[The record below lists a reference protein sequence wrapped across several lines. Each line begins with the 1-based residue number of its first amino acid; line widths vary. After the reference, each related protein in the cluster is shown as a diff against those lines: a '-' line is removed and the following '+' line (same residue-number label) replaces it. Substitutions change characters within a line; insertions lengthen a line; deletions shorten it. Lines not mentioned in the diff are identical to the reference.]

1 MRQEIELIR
10 GVKMFKKLYTGFGS
24 CLRYRKTNVSV
35 MLLITYIVIIV
46 FYLRSDLFRK
56 EDLLPSDPTSI
67 ELLDHAWLDLQNITS
82 KPHPYTSHDNDR
94 VHNYL
99 LYRVQQI
106 VGNSSFCEISDD
118 YERERSIL
126 FPQQDVFN
134 SSSNKHSVI
143 YFESSNILVKIDGKD
158 TENKEALLLS
168 AHYDSVPTAHG
179 ATDDGKGI
187 VSLLAL
193 LGHYS
198 KNQPQRTIILNLN
211 NNEEFGLLGAQAY
224 LGHPW
229 FKITKYFINLEGT
242 GTGDGNAILFRTT
255 NVQTANAYKRAVT
268 ALPFGNSIF
277 QQGFNQRLIHSET
290 DYKVYEA
297 NGLSGWDIAFYKPRS
312 LYHTVRDNIQSTSKI
327 ALWNMMVTTWQL
339 SDYVSS
345 TTQLEKT
352 EDFEDPAVF
361 FDIYGVMFFSFSAK
375 WLFVIN
381 ILVLVVFPLL
391 YSLLV
396 SMARRR
402 NVYTATSVMGW
413 SQFPIAVVISVI
425 ILKFSE
431 QIITQHNP
439 FIASHNFLALVL
451 VLATEFILLNCILVG
466 LLRSVTNQ
474 KVLKDVILFET
485 MVLSWFA
492 LLGSTVMLKKTN
504 FKSTGVYPVTGLY
517 VSISCAVIVH
527 GVVSLFRE
535 NKDSAYKGMSRSP
548 TISNGQATSNSVT
561 YGSLTEPNVPVQASS
576 VSDNTSHE
584 ESVNVLDERAPLL
597 SHVHDDTHVDP
608 EEHEVIIFERKTKKN
623 YEWVIQFIILVPII
637 FMFFQIVVDCLS
649 GLNQTA
655 QESTE
660 SFNVVY
666 KGVLVSSIVLT
677 FLAIPFLSKIRFN
690 VLVILFLVWIISSIY
705 CMTVESFDWNTPLKI
720 RFVQN
725 VNGTVELTGRIDA
738 LKNLIFDLPSYKNK
752 NYRDLESGVRC
763 TENELG
769 VCFYDGTAP
778 TILPYTDNSTST
790 SKLLTVNVIDNDR
803 LSPDRSKYAPINAN
817 IKIIVPNNRACV
829 ISFNSSIA
837 NNDVSAVRKITIL
850 GEITDGVKSDKKWS
864 YQSSKGINELQLHKL
879 NFTSDGYHIGIQWFP
894 KLLWDKDVRNSR
906 EAETSDSLGMNI
918 KCYWGE
924 YDLDVIANGKPVR
937 IMPAYD
943 EILMYA
949 PLNYSITN
957 KEKGLAFTEQYV
969 EL

>member
-1 MRQEIELIR
+1 
-10 GVKMFKKLYTGFGS
+10 MFKKLSTGFNS

-35 MLLITYIVIIV
+35 ILLITYVAIIV
-46 FYLRSDLFRK
+46 FYLKNDLFHK
-56 EDLLPSDPTSI
+56 QDLLPSNPESI
-67 ELLDHAWLDLQNITS
+67 ELLDRAWLDLQNITY

-94 VHNYL
+94 VHDYL
-99 LYRVQQI
+99 LHRVQQI

-118 YERERSIL
+118 YKEQRSTL

-134 SSSNKHSVI
+134 ASSNKHSVI

-158 TENKEALLLS
+158 IENDEALLLS

-193 LGHYS
+193 LDHYS
-198 KNQPQRTIILNLN
+198 RNQPQRTILLNLN
-211 NNEEFGLLGAQAY
+211 NNEEFGLLGAHAY
-224 LGHPW
+224 LNHPW

-242 GTGDGNAILFRTT
+242 GTGEGNAILFRTT
-255 NVQTANAYKRAVT
+255 NVQTANAYKMAVST
-268 ALPFGNSIF
+268 LPFGNSIF

-312 LYHTVRDNIQSTSKI
+312 LYHTVRDSIQSTSKI
-327 ALWNMMVTTWQL
+327 ALWNMLSTTWQL

-352 EDFEDPAVF
+352 EDFKDPAVF
-361 FDIYGVMFFSFSAK
+361 FDIYGTMFFSFSAK

-381 ILVLVVFPLL
+381 ILVLIVLPLL

-396 SMARRR
+396 FLARKRA
-402 NVYTATSVMGW
+402 VYSATSVMGW
-413 SQFPIAVVISVI
+413 SQFPIAVVPSI
-425 ILKFSE
+425 IIIKFSE
-431 QIITQHNP
+431 QIITKYDP

-451 VLATEFILLNCILVG
+451 VLATEFVLLNCIFLG
-466 LLRSVTNQ
+466 LLRSVTNH
-474 KVLKDVILFET
+474 KVLKDVILFES

-492 LLGSTVMLKKTN
+492 LLGCTIMLKKTD

-527 GVVSLFRE
+527 GVVILFGR
-535 NKDSAYKGMSRSP
+535 NKNSAYKSISRSP
-548 TISNGQATSNSVT
+548 TISNGQATSNNVT
-561 YGSLTEPNVPVQASS
+561 YGSLAESEVPAQTT

-584 ESVNVLDERAPLL
+584 ESVTGLDERAPLL
-597 SHVHDDTHVDP
+597 SHAHEDTHVGSD
-608 EEHEVIIFERKTKKN
+608 EQELIIFERKTKKN
-623 YEWVIQFIILVPII
+623 YEWIIQFIILVPIM
-637 FMFFQIVVDCLS
+637 FMLFQTVVDCLS

-655 QESTE
+655 QESVE
-660 SFNVVY
+660 SFDVVY
-666 KGVLVSSIVLT
+666 KCVLVSSVLLT

-690 VLVILFLVWIISSIY
+690 VLVILFIVWIISATY
-705 CMTVESFDWNTPLKI
+705 CMTTKSFDWNTPLKI

-738 LKNLIFDLPSYKNK
+738 LKDLIFDLPNYKNK
-752 NYRDLESGVRC
+752 NYKHLESGVRC
-763 TENELG
+763 SDNELG
-769 VCFYDGTAP
+769 VCYYDGTLP
-778 TILPYTDNSTST
+778 IVVPYGDKNTTIT
-790 SKLLTVNVIDNDR
+790 SKLLTVNVIENDR

-829 ISFNSSIA
+829 VSFNSSTT
-837 NNDVSAVRKITIL
+837 NSDVSAVRKITIMDNNEN
-850 GEITDGVKSDKKWS
+850 GEKKWS
-864 YQSSKGINELQLHKL
+864 YQSNEGINELQLHKL
-879 NFTSDGYHIGIQWFP
+879 NFTNDGYHVGIQWFP
-894 KLLWDKDVRNSR
+894 KLLWDKEVMISR
-906 EAETSDSLGMNI
+906 EEETSDSLGMSV

-924 YDLDVIANGKPVR
+924 YDSDVISNGKPVR

-957 KEKGLAFTEQYV
+957 KEKGLAFTEQYI